1 MTAYTAPTRDMQFV
15 INDLAGMA
23 EVAALPAFAEQDVGP
38 ELVEAVLEEAAKLAS
53 EVLAPLN
60 HSGDVQG
67 VKIGPQG
74 VIPADG
80 FARAYRKFVEGGWNG
95 IGCST
100 EHGGQGLPELIN
112 TATQEM
118 WNSANMS
125 FALCP
130 LLNAGAIEAI
140 SRVGSEQQK
149 ALYLPKMVSGE
160 WTGTMNLTESQ
171 AGSDLSAVRTRAV
184 PENDHYRIFGQ
195 KIFITWGE
203 HDMTENT
210 IHLVLARTPDA
221 PEGVRGISLFIV
233 PKFLVNPDGSLGARN
248 DVHAVSI
255 EHKMGI
261 HASPTCV
268 MAFGDKDGA
277 VGYLVGA
284 ENKGLAYMFIMMNEA
299 RFKVGLQ
306 GLAIGERAYQAAR
319 EYAKDRVQGR
329 PVGVKSGDRVTII
342 HHPDVR
348 RMLMSMKAL
357 NEAMRGLAYVV
368 AMNMDLARHHPDP
381 ATRQRHQA
389 RVDLL
394 IPVVKGW
401 SSEIGI
407 EVASL
412 GVQAHGGMGYIEETG
427 TCQHLRDSRITT
439 IYEGTTGIQA
449 ADLAGRKLNM
459 DQGAAMGALIAEI
472 GATVEA
478 LGRGVGDDLAAIR
491 AGLAEGV
498 QALAEATDWM
508 LGASNPADAMAVSV
522 DYMMLA
528 GFVCGGWQ
536 MARAA
541 LVAQGKLMHHD
552 KLRVGDDPLFLEAKL
567 ITARFYA
574 EHILP
579 KAGALLRSVRSGGVS
594 ILALAE
600 EQF

>member
-15 INDLAGMA
+15 INELAGMA
-23 EVAALPAFAEQDVGP
+23 EVAALPAFAEQEVGP

-67 VKIGPQG
+67 VKIGPKG

-80 FARAYRKFVEGGWNG
+80 FAKAYRKFVEGGWNG
-95 IGCST
+95 IGCPV
-100 EHGGQGLPELIN
+100 EHGGQGLPEMIN

-140 SRVGSEQQK
+140 SRAGSEQQQ

-171 AGSDLSAVRTRAV
+171 AGSDLSAVRARAV
-184 PENDHYRIFGQ
+184 PEGDHYRIFGQ

-203 HDMTENT
+203 HDMTDNT
-210 IHLVLARTPDA
+210 IHLVLARTPNA
-221 PEGVRGISLFIV
+221 PEGVKGISLFIV
-233 PKFLVNPDGSLGARN
+233 PKFLVEPDGSLGARN
-248 DVHAVSI
+248 DVHAVSV

-268 MAFGDKDGA
+268 MAFGDQNGA
-277 VGYLVGA
+277 VGYLVGE

-329 PVGVKSGDRVTII
+329 PVGVKSGDRVAII

-348 RMLMSMKAL
+348 RMLMTMKAL
-357 NEAMRGLAYVV
+357 NEAMRALAYVV
-368 AMNMDLARHHPDP
+368 AKNMDLARFHPD
-381 ATRQRHQA
+381 AETRQRQQA

-412 GVQAHGGMGYIEETG
+412 GVQTHGGMGYIEETG

-449 ADLAGRKLNM
+449 ADLAGRKLTM
-459 DQGAAMGALIAEI
+459 DKGAAMRALIAEI
-472 GATVEA
+472 AATVEE
-478 LGRGVGDDLAAIR
+478 LGQTAGDDLAAIR

-498 QALAEATDWM
+498 QALTEATGWM
-508 LGASNPADAMAVSV
+508 LGASDAAAAMAVSV
-522 DYMMLA
+522 DYLMLA

-541 LVAQGKLMHHD
+541 LVAQTKLMT
-552 KLRVGDDPLFLEAKL
+552 GEDPSFHEAKL

-574 EHILP
+574 EHLLP
-579 KAGALLRSVRSGGVS
+579 KAGALRASIKNGGVS
-594 ILALAE
+594 ILGLTE

>member
-15 INDLAGMA
+15 IDELAGLA
-23 EVAALPAFAEQDVGP
+23 DVAALPTFAEQDINL
-38 ELVEAVLEEAAKLAS
+38 ELVEAVLEEAAKLAA

-60 HSGDVQG
+60 HSGDAQG
-67 VKIGPQG
+67 ARLVPDQG

-80 FARAYRKFVEGGWNG
+80 FADAYRSFVAGGWNG
-95 IGCST
+95 VSSPT
-100 EHGGQGLPELIN
+100 EYGGQGLPELVN
-112 TATQEM
+112 TAAQEM

-140 SRVGSEQQK
+140 SQAGSATQK
-149 ALYLPKMVSGE
+149 ALYLPKMISGE

-171 AGSDLSAVRTRAV
+171 AGSDLSAVRSRAV
-184 PENDHYRIFGQ
+184 PEGDHYRLFGQ

-203 HDMTENT
+203 HNMTANT
-210 IHLVLARTPDA
+210 IHLVLARTPNA
-221 PEGVRGISLFIV
+221 PEGVKGISLFIV

-255 EHKMGI
+255 EHKLGI

-268 MAFGDKDGA
+268 MAFGDGEGA
-277 VGYLVGA
+277 IGELVGE
-284 ENKGLAYMFIMMNEA
+284 ENQGLAYMFIMMNAA

-319 EYAKDRVQGR
+319 EYARDRVQGR
-329 PVGVKSGDRVTII
+329 PIGVRSGDRVTII

-348 RMLMSMKAL
+348 RMLLGMKAQ
-357 NEAMRGLAYVV
+357 NEAMRALAYVV
-368 AMNMDLARHHPDP
+368 AAHIDLAHDHPD
-381 ATRQRHQA
+381 AAIRQRHQA

-401 SSEIGI
+401 CTEIGI

-412 GVQAHGGMGYIEETG
+412 GVQVHGGMGFIEETG
-427 TCQHLRDSRITT
+427 ACQHLRDSRITT

-459 DQGAAMGALIAEI
+459 DKGAAMQALIADMET
-472 GATVEA
+472 TVGE
-478 LGRGVGDDLAAIR
+478 LGQAAGDDLATIQA
-491 AGLAEGV
+491 ALSEGV
-498 QALAEATDWM
+498 KALAGATEWILNSRDPN
-508 LGASNPADAMAVSV
+508 AVMAVSV
-522 DYMMLA
+522 DYLMLT
-528 GFVCGGWQ
+528 GYVCGGWQ

-541 LVAQGKLMHHD
+541 LAAQRKLMI
-552 KLRVGDDPLFLEAKL
+552 GADPVFHESKL
-567 ITARFYA
+567 ITARYYA
-574 EHILP
+574 EHVLP
-579 KAGALLRSVRSGGVS
+579 KAGALLRSVQSGGVS
-594 ILALAE
+594 ILAMTE

>member
-1 MTAYTAPTRDMQFV
+1 MTAYSAPTRDMQFV
-15 INDLAGMA
+15 INEVAGLA
-23 EVAALPAFAEQDVGP
+23 EVAALPVYADQDVGP
-38 ELVEAVLEEAAKLAS
+38 ELTEAVLEEAAKLAS
-53 EVLAPLN
+53 GVLAPLN

-67 VKIGPQG
+67 VKLGPEG
-74 VIPADG
+74 VVPADG
-80 FARAYRKFVEGGWNG
+80 FAGAYQKFIEGGWNG
-95 IGCST
+95 IGCPV
-100 EHGGQGLPELIN
+100 EYGGQGLPELLN
-112 TATQEM
+112 TATEEM

-130 LLNAGAIEAI
+130 LLTSGAIEAI
-140 SRVGSEQQK
+140 SHVGSDQQK
-149 ALYLPKMVSGE
+149 ATFLPKMTSGE

-171 AGSDLSAVRTRAV
+171 AGSDLSAVRARAV
-184 PENDHYRIFGQ
+184 PEGDHYRIFGQ

-203 HDMTENT
+203 HNMTANT

-221 PEGVRGISLFIV
+221 PEGVKGISLFIV

-248 DVHAVSI
+248 DVHAVSL

-277 VGYLVGA
+277 IGYLIGE

-329 PVGVKSGDRVTII
+329 PVGVKSGGRVTII

-348 RMLMSMKAL
+348 RMLMAMKAS
-357 NEAMRGLAYVV
+357 NEAMRALAYAV
-368 AMNMDLARHHPDP
+368 AQYLDLARHHPDP
-381 ATRQRHQA
+381 DIRRHQQA

-401 SSEIGI
+401 LSETGI

-412 GVQAHGGMGYIEETG
+412 GVQIHGGMGFIEETG

-459 DQGAAMGALIAEI
+459 DRGATMRALIAEI
-472 GATVEA
+472 ETTVDE
-478 LGRGVGDDLAAIR
+478 LSQQPGDDLAAIR
-491 AGLAEGV
+491 AGLRAGV
-498 QALAEATDWM
+498 TALADATDWM
-508 LGASNPADAMAVSV
+508 LETHAAEEVMAVSV
-522 DYMMLA
+522 DYLMLA

-536 MARAA
+536 LARSANI
-541 LVAQGKLMHHD
+541 AQQKLKHGQD
-552 KLRVGDDPLFLEAKL
+552 ASFYEAKL
-567 ITARFYA
+567 VTARFYA
-574 EHILP
+574 EHLLP
-579 KAGALLRSVRSGGVS
+579 KVDALRTSIKNGGVS
-594 ILALAE
+594 MLALTE
-600 EQF
+600 DQF

>member
-1 MTAYTAPTRDMQFV
+1 NEV
-15 INDLAGMA
+15 AGLA
-23 EVAALPAFAEQDVGP
+23 EVAALPVYADQDVGP
-38 ELVEAVLEEAAKLAS
+38 ELTEAVLEEAAKLAS
-53 EVLAPLN
+53 GVLAPLN

-67 VKIGPQG
+67 VKIGPEG
-74 VIPADG
+74 VVPADG
-80 FARAYRKFVEGGWNG
+80 FAGAYQKFIEGGWNG
-95 IGCST
+95 IGCPV
-100 EHGGQGLPELIN
+100 EYGGQGLPELLN
-112 TATQEM
+112 TATEEM

-130 LLNAGAIEAI
+130 LLTSGAIEAI
-140 SRVGSEQQK
+140 SHVGSDQQK
-149 ALYLPKMVSGE
+149 ATFLPKMTSGE

-171 AGSDLSAVRTRAV
+171 AGSDLSAVRARAV
-184 PENDHYRIFGQ
+184 PEGDHYRIFGQ

-203 HDMTENT
+203 HNMTANT

-221 PEGVRGISLFIV
+221 PEGVKGISLFIV

-248 DVHAVSI
+248 DVHAVSL

-277 VGYLVGA
+277 IGYLIGE

-329 PVGVKSGDRVTII
+329 PVGVKSGGRVTII

-348 RMLMSMKAL
+348 RMLMAMKAS
-357 NEAMRGLAYVV
+357 NEAMRALAYAV
-368 AMNMDLARHHPDP
+368 AQYLDLARHHPDP
-381 ATRQRHQA
+381 DIRRHQQA

-401 SSEIGI
+401 LSETGI

-412 GVQAHGGMGYIEETG
+412 GVQIHGGMGFIEETG

-459 DQGAAMGALIAEI
+459 DRGATMRALIAEI
-472 GATVEA
+472 ETTVDE
-478 LGRGVGDDLAAIR
+478 LSQQPGDDLAAIR
-491 AGLAEGV
+491 AGLRAGV
-498 QALAEATDWM
+498 TALADATDWM
-508 LGASNPADAMAVSV
+508 LETHAAEEVMAVSV
-522 DYMMLA
+522 DYLMLA

-536 MARAA
+536 LARSANI
-541 LVAQGKLMHHD
+541 AQQKLKHGQD
-552 KLRVGDDPLFLEAKL
+552 ASFYEAKL
-567 ITARFYA
+567 VTARFYA
-574 EHILP
+574 EHLLP
-579 KAGALLRSVRSGGVS
+579 KVDALRTSIKNGGVS
-594 ILALAE
+594 MLALTE
-600 EQF
+600 DQF

>member
-1 MTAYTAPTRDMQFV
+1 MTPYTAPTRDMQFV
-15 INDLAGMA
+15 INELAGLA
-23 EVAALPAFAEQDVGP
+23 EVAALPAFAEQEIGP
-38 ELVEAVLEEAAKLAS
+38 ELTEAVLEEAAKLAA

-67 VKIGPQG
+67 ARIGSAG
-74 VIPADG
+74 VVAADG
-80 FARAYRKFVEGGWNG
+80 FTAAYQKFIEGGWNG
-95 IGCST
+95 LGCPARF
-100 EHGGQGLPELIN
+100 GGQGLPELIN
-112 TATQEM
+112 TAAQEM
-118 WNSANMS
+118 WNAANMS

-130 LLNAGAIEAI
+130 MLNGGAIEAI
-140 SRVGSEQQK
+140 SRAGSEAQQ
-149 ALYLPKMVSGE
+149 ALYLPNMVSGE

-184 PENDHYRIFGQ
+184 PEGDHYRLFGQ

-221 PEGVRGISLFIV
+221 PEGVKGISLFLV

-255 EHKMGI
+255 EHKLGI

-268 MAFGDKDGA
+268 MAFGDRDGA
-277 VGYLVGA
+277 IGYLVGE

-299 RFKVGLQ
+299 RFKVGVQ

-348 RMLMSMKAL
+348 RMLMTMKAY
-357 NEAMRGLAYVV
+357 NEAMRALAYVV
-368 AMNMDLARHHPDP
+368 AKHMDVARYHPDL
-381 ATRQRHQA
+381 TVRQTHQA

-401 SSEIGI
+401 STEIGI

-412 GVQAHGGMGYIEETG
+412 GVQVHGGMGYVEETG
-427 TCQHLRDSRITT
+427 ACQHLRDSRIAT

-449 ADLAGRKLNM
+449 ADLAGRKLNT
-459 DQGAAMGALIAEI
+459 DQGAAMQALIADIE
-472 GATVEA
+472 ATVED
-478 LGRGVGDDLAAIR
+478 LGQGPGDDLATIR
-491 AGLAEGV
+491 DGLGEGV
-498 QALAEATDWM
+498 QALAEATRWM
-508 LGASNPADAMAVSV
+508 LAERDPNAVMAVSV
-522 DYMMLA
+522 DYLMLA
-528 GFVCGGWQ
+528 GTVCGGWQ

-541 LVAQGKLMHHD
+541 RVAQDKLMIGQDSVFH
-552 KLRVGDDPLFLEAKL
+552 EAKL
-567 ITARFYA
+567 VTARFYA
-574 EHILP
+574 EHVLP
-579 KAGALLRSVRSGGVS
+579 KASALLSSILSGGAS
-594 ILALAE
+594 IMALTE

>member
-15 INDLAGMA
+15 INELAGMA
-23 EVAALPAFAEQDVGP
+23 EVAALPALAEQEVGP

-67 VKIGPQG
+67 VKIGPKG

-80 FARAYRKFVEGGWNG
+80 FAKAYRKFVEGGWNG
-95 IGCST
+95 IGCPV
-100 EHGGQGLPELIN
+100 EHGGQGLPEMIN

-140 SRVGSEQQK
+140 SRAGSEQQQ

-171 AGSDLSAVRTRAV
+171 AGSDLSAVRARAV
-184 PENDHYRIFGQ
+184 PEGDHYRIFGQ

-203 HDMTENT
+203 HDMTDNT
-210 IHLVLARTPDA
+210 IHLVLARTPNA
-221 PEGVRGISLFIV
+221 PEGVKGISLFIV
-233 PKFLVNPDGSLGARN
+233 PKFLVEPDGSLGARN
-248 DVHAVSI
+248 DVHAVSV

-268 MAFGDKDGA
+268 MAFGDQNGA
-277 VGYLVGA
+277 VGYLVGE

-329 PVGVKSGDRVTII
+329 PVGVKSGDRVAII

-348 RMLMSMKAL
+348 RMLMTMKAL
-357 NEAMRGLAYVV
+357 NEAMRALAYVV
-368 AMNMDLARHHPDP
+368 AKNMDLARFHPD
-381 ATRQRHQA
+381 AETRQRQQT

-412 GVQAHGGMGYIEETG
+412 GVQTHGGMGYIEETG

-449 ADLAGRKLNM
+449 ADLAGRKLTM
-459 DQGAAMGALIAEI
+459 DKGAAMRALIAEI
-472 GATVEA
+472 EATVEA
-478 LGRGVGDDLAAIR
+478 LKG
-491 AGLAEGV
+491 
-498 QALAEATDWM
+498 
-508 LGASNPADAMAVSV
+508 S
-522 DYMMLA
+522 
-528 GFVCGGWQ
+528 
-536 MARAA
+536 
-541 LVAQGKLMHHD
+541 
-552 KLRVGDDPLFLEAKL
+552 
-567 ITARFYA
+567 
-574 EHILP
+574 
-579 KAGALLRSVRSGGVS
+579 
-594 ILALAE
+594 
-600 EQF
+600 

>member
-1 MTAYTAPTRDMQFV
+1 MTPYTAPTRDMQFV
-15 INDLAGMA
+15 INELAGLA
-23 EVAALPAFAEQDVGP
+23 EVAALPAFAEQEIGP
-38 ELVEAVLEEAAKLAS
+38 ELTEAVLEEAAKLAA

-67 VKIGPQG
+67 ARIGSAG
-74 VIPADG
+74 VVAADG
-80 FARAYRKFVEGGWNG
+80 FTAAYQKFIEGGWNG
-95 IGCST
+95 LGCPARF
-100 EHGGQGLPELIN
+100 GGQGLPELIN
-112 TATQEM
+112 TAAQEM
-118 WNSANMS
+118 WNAANMS

-130 LLNAGAIEAI
+130 MLNGGAIEAI
-140 SRVGSEQQK
+140 SRAGSEAQQ

-184 PENDHYRIFGQ
+184 PEGDHYRLFGQ

-221 PEGVRGISLFIV
+221 PEGVKGISLFLV

-255 EHKMGI
+255 EHKLGI

-268 MAFGDKDGA
+268 MAFGDRDGA
-277 VGYLVGA
+277 IGYLVGE

-299 RFKVGLQ
+299 RFKVGVQ

-348 RMLMSMKAL
+348 RMLMTMKAY
-357 NEAMRGLAYVV
+357 NEAMRALAYVV
-368 AMNMDLARHHPDP
+368 AKHMDVARYHPDL
-381 ATRQRHQA
+381 TVRQTHQA

-401 SSEIGI
+401 STEIGI

-412 GVQAHGGMGYIEETG
+412 GVQVHGGMGYVEETG
-427 TCQHLRDSRITT
+427 ACQHLRDSRIAT

-449 ADLAGRKLNM
+449 ADLAGRKLNT
-459 DQGAAMGALIAEI
+459 DQGAAMQALIADIE
-472 GATVEA
+472 ATVED
-478 LGRGVGDDLAAIR
+478 LGQGPGDDLATIR
-491 AGLAEGV
+491 DGLGEGV
-498 QALAEATDWM
+498 QALAEATRWM
-508 LGASNPADAMAVSV
+508 LAERDPNAVMAVSV
-522 DYMMLA
+522 DYLMLA
-528 GFVCGGWQ
+528 GTVCGGWQ

-541 LVAQGKLMHHD
+541 RVAQDKLMIGQDSVFH
-552 KLRVGDDPLFLEAKL
+552 EAKL
-567 ITARFYA
+567 VTARFYA
-574 EHILP
+574 EHVLP
-579 KAGALLRSVRSGGVS
+579 KASALLSSILSGGAS
-594 ILALAE
+594 IMALTE

>member
-1 MTAYTAPTRDMQFV
+1 MTAYFPPTHDMQFV
-15 INDLAGMA
+15 INELAGLA

-38 ELVEAVLEEAAKLAS
+38 GLVEAVLEEAAKLAS

-67 VKIGPQG
+67 VKIGPEG

-80 FARAYRKFVEGGWNG
+80 FANAYRKFVEGGWNG
-95 IGCST
+95 LGCHA
-100 EHGGQGLPELIN
+100 EQGGQGLPELLN

-140 SRVGSEQQK
+140 SRAGSEKQK

-184 PENDHYRIFGQ
+184 PEGDHYRIFGQ

-203 HDMTENT
+203 HNMTDNT
-210 IHLVLARTPDA
+210 IHLVLARTPNA
-221 PEGVRGISLFIV
+221 PEGVKGISLFIV
-233 PKFLVNPDGSLGARN
+233 PKFLVEPDGSLGARN

-268 MAFGDKDGA
+268 MAFGDQDGA
-277 VGYLVGA
+277 IGYLVG
-284 ENKGLAYMFIMMNEA
+284 EKNKGLTYMFIMMNEA
-299 RFKVGLQ
+299 RFKVGMQ

-329 PVGVKSGDRVTII
+329 PLRAKSGDRVTII

-348 RMLMSMKAL
+348 RMLMTMKAK
-357 NEAMRGLAYVV
+357 NEAMRALAYVV
-368 AMNMDLARHHPDP
+368 AKNLDLARYHPD
-381 ATRQRHQA
+381 AETRKRHQA

-394 IPVVKGW
+394 IPVIKGW

-412 GVQAHGGMGYIEETG
+412 GVQIHGGMGFIEETG

-449 ADLAGRKLNM
+449 ADLAGRKLGM
-459 DQGAAMGALIAEI
+459 DKGASMRTLIAEI
-472 GATVEA
+472 EETVDE
-478 LGRGVGDDLAAIR
+478 LVHGTGDDLAAIR
-491 AGLAEGV
+491 AGLRDGLES
-498 QALAEATDWM
+498 LIEATDWM
-508 LGASNPADAMAVSV
+508 LSAHAAEEVMAVSV
-522 DYMMLA
+522 DYLMLT

-541 LVAQGKLMHHD
+541 LVAQNKLSA
-552 KLRVGDDPLFLEAKL
+552 GEDPVFYEAKL
-567 ITARFYA
+567 LTARFYT
-574 EHILP
+574 EHVLP
-579 KAGALLRSVRSGGVS
+579 KAGALCASIKNGGAS
-594 ILALAE
+594 IMALTE

>member
-1 MTAYTAPTRDMQFV
+1 MTAYFAPIRDMQFV
-15 INDLAGMA
+15 INELADLSKIAT
-23 EVAALPAFAEQDVGP
+23 LPAFAEQEVGP
-38 ELVEAVLEEAAKLAS
+38 ELLEAVLEEAAKLAT

-60 HSGDVQG
+60 KSGDVQG
-67 VKIGPQG
+67 AQIGPAG
-74 VIPADG
+74 VIPATG
-80 FARAYRKFVEGGWNG
+80 FTEAYRSFIDGGWNG
-95 IGCST
+95 IGSPV
-100 EHGGQGLPELIN
+100 EHGGQGLPELFN

-130 LLNAGAIEAI
+130 MLNAGAIEAI
-140 SRVGSEQQK
+140 SHAGSAEQR
-149 ALYLPKMVSGE
+149 ALYLPNMVSGE
-160 WTGTMNLTESQ
+160 WTGTMNLTEPQ

-184 PENDHYRIFGQ
+184 PQDDHYRIFGQ
-195 KIFITWGE
+195 KIFITWGD

-221 PEGVRGISLFIV
+221 PEGVKGISLFIV

-255 EHKMGI
+255 EHKLGI

-268 MAFGDKDGA
+268 MAFGDRDGA
-277 VGYLVGA
+277 IGYLVGE

-306 GLAIGERAYQAAR
+306 GLAIAERAYQAAR

-329 PVGVKSGDRVTII
+329 PAGAKSGDRIAII

-348 RMLMSMKAL
+348 RMLMTMKAQ
-357 NEAMRGLAYVV
+357 NEAMRALAYVV
-368 AMNMDLARHHPDP
+368 AMHLDLARHHPDP
-381 ATRQRHQA
+381 AIRQTHQA

-401 SSEIGI
+401 STEIGI
-407 EVASL
+407 EIASL
-412 GVQAHGGMGYIEETG
+412 GLQVHGGMGYVEESG
-427 TCQHLRDSRITT
+427 ACQHLRDARITT

-459 DQGAAMGALIAEI
+459 DKGAAMRTLIAEI
-472 GATVEA
+472 EATAET
-478 LGRGVGDDLAAIR
+478 LDSIPGDDMAVIR
-491 AGLAEGV
+491 DGLRDGMR
-498 QALAEATDWM
+498 ALSTATEWM
-508 LGASNPADAMAVSV
+508 LSSGDPNEAMAVSV
-522 DYMMLA
+522 DYMMLV
-528 GFVCGGWQ
+528 GTVCGGWQ

-541 LVAQGKLMHHD
+541 RVAQNKLMTGED
-552 KLRVGDDPLFLEAKL
+552 SLFHEAKL
-567 ITARFYA
+567 VTARFYI
-574 EHILP
+574 EHVLP
-579 KAGALLRSVRSGGVS
+579 KADALLRSIQNGGIS
-594 ILALAE
+594 IMALTE

>member
-1 MTAYTAPTRDMQFV
+1 MTAYCAPTRDMQFV
-15 INDLAGMA
+15 INELAGLA
-23 EVAALPAFAEQDVGP
+23 EVAALPAFAEQEVGP
-38 ELVEAVLEEAAKLAS
+38 ELVEAVLEEAAKLAA

-60 HSGDVQG
+60 KSGDIQG
-67 VKIGPQG
+67 ASIGPEG
-74 VIPADG
+74 VIAADG
-80 FARAYRKFVEGGWNG
+80 FTEAYQKFIEGGWNG
-95 IGCST
+95 IGCPV
-100 EHGGQGLPELIN
+100 EHGGQGLPELLN

-130 LLNAGAIEAI
+130 LLTAGAIEAI
-140 SRVGSEQQK
+140 SRAGSAEQQ
-149 ALYLPKMVSGE
+149 ALFLPKMIGGE

-171 AGSDLSAVRTRAV
+171 AGSDLSAVRARAV
-184 PENDHYRIFGQ
+184 PEGDHYRIFGQ

-210 IHLVLARTPDA
+210 IHLVLARTPAA
-221 PEGVRGISLFIV
+221 PEGVKGISLFIV
-233 PKFLVNPDGSLGARN
+233 PKFLVNSDGSLGARN

-255 EHKMGI
+255 EHKLGI

-268 MAFGDKDGA
+268 MAFGDRDGA
-277 VGYLVGA
+277 VGYLVGE

-348 RMLMSMKAL
+348 RMLITMKAY
-357 NEAMRGLAYVV
+357 NEAMRALAYVV
-368 AMNMDLARHHPDP
+368 AMHMDLARHHPNP
-381 ATRQRHQA
+381 ATRQTHQA

-401 SSEIGI
+401 STEIGI
-407 EVASL
+407 EIASL
-412 GVQAHGGMGYIEETG
+412 GVQVHGGMGFVEETG
-427 TCQHLRDSRITT
+427 ACQHLRDSRITT

-449 ADLAGRKLNM
+449 ADLAGRKLSL
-459 DQGAAMGALIAEI
+459 DRGAAMRALVTEIETTAEEL
-472 GATVEA
+472 AR
-478 LGRGVGDDLAAIR
+478 LPGDDIVTIR
-491 AGLAEGV
+491 DGLREGTS
-498 QALAEATDWM
+498 ALAEATEWI
-508 LGASNPADAMAVSV
+508 LSSRDANAVMAVSF
-522 DYMMLA
+522 DYLMLA
-528 GFVCGGWQ
+528 GTVCGGWQ

-541 LVAQGKLMHHD
+541 GVAQNKLTTGEDSVFH
-552 KLRVGDDPLFLEAKL
+552 EAKL
-567 ITARFYA
+567 VTARFYA
-574 EHILP
+574 EHVLP
-579 KAGALLRSVRSGGVS
+579 KAGALLRSIQSGGIS
-594 ILALAE
+594 IMALTA

>member
-1 MTAYTAPTRDMQFV
+1 MTAYCAPTRDMQFV
-15 INDLAGMA
+15 INELAGLT
-23 EVAALPAFAEQDVGP
+23 EIAALPDFAEQEVGL
-38 ELVEAVLEEAAKLAS
+38 ELVEAVLEEAAKLAA

-60 HSGDVQG
+60 KSGDLQG
-67 VKIGPQG
+67 VRIDPEG

-80 FARAYRKFVEGGWNG
+80 FTEAYQKFIEGGWNG
-95 IGCST
+95 IGCSV
-100 EHGGQGLPELIN
+100 EHGGQGLPELLN

-130 LLNAGAIEAI
+130 MLTAGAIEAI
-140 SRVGSEQQK
+140 SRVGSAEQQ
-149 ALYLPKMVSGE
+149 ALFLPKMVGGE
-160 WTGTMNLTESQ
+160 WTGTMNLTESP

-184 PENDHYRIFGQ
+184 PEGDYYRIFGQ

-203 HDMTENT
+203 HDMTENV

-221 PEGVRGISLFIV
+221 PEGVKGISLFIV

-255 EHKMGI
+255 EHKLGI

-277 VGYLVGA
+277 VGYRVGE

-348 RMLMSMKAL
+348 RMLMTMKAY
-357 NEAMRGLAYVV
+357 NEAMRALAYVV
-368 AMNMDLARHHPDP
+368 AMHMDLARHHPNP
-381 ATRQRHQA
+381 AARQTHQA

-401 SSEIGI
+401 STEIGI
-407 EVASL
+407 EIASL
-412 GVQAHGGMGYIEETG
+412 GVQVHGGMGFIEETG
-427 TCQHLRDSRITT
+427 ACQHLRDSRITT

-449 ADLAGRKLNM
+449 ADLAGRKLSV
-459 DQGAAMGALIAEI
+459 DRGAAMRALVADIEATAED
-472 GATVEA
+472 
-478 LGRGVGDDLAAIR
+478 LGRLPGDDMATIR
-491 AGLAEGV
+491 DALREGAR
-498 QALAEATDWM
+498 ALAEATEWI
-508 LGASNPADAMAVSV
+508 LASRDANAVMAISF
-522 DYMMLA
+522 DYLMLA
-528 GFVCGGWQ
+528 GTVCGGWQ

-541 LVAQGKLMHHD
+541 GVAQSKLVTGEDSVFH
-552 KLRVGDDPLFLEAKL
+552 EAKL
-567 ITARFYA
+567 VTARFYA
-574 EHILP
+574 EHLLP
-579 KAGALLRSVRSGGVS
+579 KAGALLRSIQNGGVS
-594 ILALAE
+594 IMALTV

>member
-15 INDLAGMA
+15 INELAGMA
-23 EVAALPAFAEQDVGP
+23 EVAALPAFAEQEVGP

-67 VKIGPQG
+67 VKIGPKG

-80 FARAYRKFVEGGWNG
+80 FAKAYRKFVEGGWNG
-95 IGCST
+95 IGCPV
-100 EHGGQGLPELIN
+100 EHGGQGLPEMIN

-140 SRVGSEQQK
+140 SRAGSEQQQ

-171 AGSDLSAVRTRAV
+171 AGSDLSAVRARAV
-184 PENDHYRIFGQ
+184 PEGDHYRIFGQ

-203 HDMTENT
+203 HDMTDNT
-210 IHLVLARTPDA
+210 IHLVLARTPNA
-221 PEGVRGISLFIV
+221 PEGVKGISLFIV
-233 PKFLVNPDGSLGARN
+233 PKFLVEPDGSLGARN
-248 DVHAVSI
+248 DVHAVSV

-268 MAFGDKDGA
+268 MAFGDQNGA
-277 VGYLVGA
+277 VGYLVGE

-329 PVGVKSGDRVTII
+329 PVGVKSGDRVAII

-348 RMLMSMKAL
+348 RMLMTMKAL
-357 NEAMRGLAYVV
+357 NEAMRALAYVV
-368 AMNMDLARHHPDP
+368 AKNMDLARFHPD
-381 ATRQRHQA
+381 AETRQRQQT

-412 GVQAHGGMGYIEETG
+412 GVQTHGGMGYIEETG

-449 ADLAGRKLNM
+449 ADLAGRKLTM
-459 DQGAAMGALIAEI
+459 DKGAAMRALIAEI
-472 GATVEA
+472 AATVEE
-478 LGRGVGDDLAAIR
+478 LGQTAGDDLAAIR

-498 QALAEATDWM
+498 QALTEATGWM
-508 LGASNPADAMAVSV
+508 LGASDAAAAMAVSV
-522 DYMMLA
+522 DYLMLA

-541 LVAQGKLMHHD
+541 LVAQTKLMT
-552 KLRVGDDPLFLEAKL
+552 GEDPSFHEAKL

-574 EHILP
+574 EHLLP
-579 KAGALLRSVRSGGVS
+579 KAGALRASIKNGGVS
-594 ILALAE
+594 ILGLTE

>member
-1 MTAYTAPTRDMQFV
+1 MTAYSAPTRDMQFV
-15 INDLAGMA
+15 INELAGLA
-23 EVAALPAFAEQDVGP
+23 EVAALPAFAGQEVGP
-38 ELVEAVLEEAAKLAS
+38 DLVESVLEEAARLAT

-60 HSGDVQG
+60 KTGDVQG
-67 VKIGPQG
+67 ARIGPEG
-74 VIPADG
+74 VIPTDG
-80 FARAYRKFVEGGWNG
+80 FAEAYRSFIEGGWNG
-95 IGCST
+95 ISS
-100 EHGGQGLPELIN
+100 HADYGGQGLPELFN
-112 TATQEM
+112 TAAQEM

-130 LLNAGAIEAI
+130 MLNAGAIEAI
-140 SRVGSEQQK
+140 SRVGSPEQK

-184 PENDHYRIFGQ
+184 PEGDHYRIFGQ

-203 HDMTENT
+203 HNMTPNT

-221 PEGVRGISLFIV
+221 PEGVKGISLFIV
-233 PKFLVNPDGSLGARN
+233 PKVLVNPDGSLGARN

-255 EHKMGI
+255 EHKLGI

-268 MAFGDKDGA
+268 MAFGDRDGA
-277 VGYLVGA
+277 VGYRVG
-284 ENKGLAYMFIMMNEA
+284 EEHKGLAYMFIMMNEA

-348 RMLMSMKAL
+348 RMLLTMKAQ
-357 NEAMRGLAYVV
+357 NEAMRALTYTV
-368 AMNMDLARHHPDP
+368 AAHMDLARHHPDA
-381 ATRQRHQA
+381 ATRAIHQA

-401 SSEIGI
+401 CTEIGI
-407 EVASL
+407 EIASL
-412 GVQAHGGMGYIEETG
+412 GVQVHGGMGFVEETG
-427 TCQHLRDSRITT
+427 ACQHLRDSRITT

-459 DQGAAMGALIAEI
+459 DRGAAMRALLADIEATVAEI
-472 GATVEA
+472 GQ
-478 LGRGVGDDLAAIR
+478 LQGDDLATIR
-491 AGLAEGV
+491 DNLRDGSR
-498 QALAEATDWM
+498 ALAEATEWM
-508 LGASNPADAMAVSV
+508 LGARNADSAMAVSV
-522 DYMMLA
+522 DYLMLA
-528 GFVCGGWQ
+528 GYVCGGWQ
-536 MARAA
+536 LARAA
-541 LVAQGKLMHHD
+541 RVAQDKLMT
-552 KLRVGDDPLFLEAKL
+552 GQDPVFHEAKL

-574 EHILP
+574 EHVLP

-594 ILALAE
+594 IMALTE

>member
-1 MTAYTAPTRDMQFV
+1 MTAYFAPTRDMQFV
-15 INDLAGMA
+15 INELAGLSDI
-23 EVAALPAFAEQDVGP
+23 AALPAFAGQDVGP
-38 ELVEAVLEEAAKLAS
+38 ELVEAVLEEAAKLAA

-60 HSGDVQG
+60 KTGDLQG
-67 VKIGPQG
+67 AKIGPEG

-80 FARAYRKFVEGGWNG
+80 FAEAYRGFIEGGWNG
-95 IGCST
+95 ISSPA
-100 EHGGQGLPELIN
+100 EYGGQGLPELFN
-112 TATQEM
+112 TAAQEM

-130 LLNAGAIEAI
+130 MLNAGAIEAI
-140 SRVGSEQQK
+140 SRAGSAEQK
-149 ALYLPKMVSGE
+149 ALFLPKMVSGE

-184 PENDHYRIFGQ
+184 PEGDRYRLFGQ

-203 HDMTENT
+203 HNMTPNT

-221 PEGVRGISLFIV
+221 PEGVKGISLFIV

-255 EHKMGI
+255 EHKLGI

-268 MAFGDKDGA
+268 MAFGDREGA
-277 VGYLVGA
+277 VGYLVGE

-329 PVGVKSGDRVTII
+329 PVGIKSGDRVTII

-348 RMLMSMKAL
+348 RMLLTMKAQ
-357 NEAMRGLAYVV
+357 NEAMRALAYVV
-368 AMNMDLARHHPDP
+368 AKHMDLARHNPDP
-381 ATRQRHQA
+381 AVRKTHQA

-401 SSEIGI
+401 STEIGI
-407 EVASL
+407 EIASL
-412 GVQAHGGMGYIEETG
+412 GVQVHGGMGFVEETG
-427 TCQHLRDSRITT
+427 ACQHLRDSRITT

-449 ADLAGRKLNM
+449 ADLAGRKLSM
-459 DQGAAMGALIAEI
+459 DRGASMRALIADI
-472 GATVEA
+472 AATTEELGQAAGDDIATIRAA
-478 LGRGVGDDLAAIR
+478 LREGVG
-491 AGLAEGV
+491 
-498 QALAEATDWM
+498 ALAEATEWM
-508 LGASNPADAMAVSV
+508 LGTHDAEAAMAVSV

-528 GFVCGGWQ
+528 GTVCGGWQ

-541 LVAQGKLMHHD
+541 RVAQQKLM
-552 KLRVGDDPLFLEAKL
+552 GGEDPVFHEAKL
-567 ITARFYA
+567 VTARFYA
-574 EHILP
+574 EHVLP
-579 KAGALLRSVRSGGVS
+579 KAGALCDSVKSGGTS
-594 ILALAE
+594 IMALTE

>member
-1 MTAYTAPTRDMQFV
+1 MTAYSAPTRDMQFV
-15 INDLAGMA
+15 INEVAGLA
-23 EVAALPAFAEQDVGP
+23 EVAALPVYADQDVGP
-38 ELVEAVLEEAAKLAS
+38 ELTEAVLEEAAKLAS
-53 EVLAPLN
+53 GVLAPLN

-67 VKIGPQG
+67 VKLGPEG
-74 VIPADG
+74 VVPADG
-80 FARAYRKFVEGGWNG
+80 FAGAYQKFIEGGWNG
-95 IGCST
+95 IGCPV
-100 EHGGQGLPELIN
+100 EYGGQGLPELLN
-112 TATQEM
+112 TATEEM

-130 LLNAGAIEAI
+130 LLTSGAIEAI
-140 SRVGSEQQK
+140 SHVGSDQQK
-149 ALYLPKMVSGE
+149 ATFLPKMTSGE

-171 AGSDLSAVRTRAV
+171 AGSDLSAVRARAV
-184 PENDHYRIFGQ
+184 PEGDHYRIFGQ

-203 HDMTENT
+203 HNMTANT

-221 PEGVRGISLFIV
+221 PEGVKGISLFIV

-248 DVHAVSI
+248 DVHAVSL

-277 VGYLVGA
+277 IGYLIGE

-329 PVGVKSGDRVTII
+329 PVGVKSGGRVTII

-348 RMLMSMKAL
+348 RMLMAMKAS
-357 NEAMRGLAYVV
+357 NEAMRALAYAV
-368 AMNMDLARHHPDP
+368 AQYLDLARHHPDP
-381 ATRQRHQA
+381 DIRRHQQA

-401 SSEIGI
+401 LSETGI

-412 GVQAHGGMGYIEETG
+412 GVQIHGGMGFIEETG

-439 IYEGTTGIQA
+439 IYEGTNGIQA

-459 DQGAAMGALIAEI
+459 DRGATMRALIAEI
-472 GATVEA
+472 ETTVDE
-478 LGRGVGDDLAAIR
+478 LSQQPGDDLAAIR
-491 AGLAEGV
+491 AGLRAGV
-498 QALAEATDWM
+498 TALADATDWM
-508 LGASNPADAMAVSV
+508 LETHAAEEVMAVSV
-522 DYMMLA
+522 DYLMLA

-536 MARAA
+536 LARSANI
-541 LVAQGKLMHHD
+541 AQQKLKHGQD
-552 KLRVGDDPLFLEAKL
+552 ASFYEAKL
-567 ITARFYA
+567 VTARFYA
-574 EHILP
+574 EHLLP
-579 KAGALLRSVRSGGVS
+579 KVDALRTSIKNGGVS
-594 ILALAE
+594 MLALTE
-600 EQF
+600 DQF

>member
-1 MTAYTAPTRDMQFV
+1 MTAYFAPTRDMQFV
-15 INDLAGMA
+15 INELAGLA
-23 EVAALPAFAEQDVGP
+23 EVAALPAFAGQEVGP
-38 ELVEAVLEEAAKLAS
+38 ELVEAVLEEAARLAT

-60 HSGDVQG
+60 KTGDVQG
-67 VKIGPQG
+67 ARIGPEG
-74 VIPADG
+74 VIPTDG
-80 FARAYRKFVEGGWNG
+80 FAEAYRSFIEGGWNG
-95 IGCST
+95 ISS
-100 EHGGQGLPELIN
+100 HADYGGQGLPELFN
-112 TATQEM
+112 TAAQEM

-130 LLNAGAIEAI
+130 MLNAGAIEAI
-140 SRVGSEQQK
+140 SRVGSEEQK
-149 ALYLPKMVSGE
+149 ALYLPKMISGE

-184 PENDHYRIFGQ
+184 PEGDHYRIFGQ

-203 HDMTENT
+203 HNMTPNT

-221 PEGVRGISLFIV
+221 PEGVKGISLFIV
-233 PKFLVNPDGSLGARN
+233 PKVLVNPDGSLGARN

-255 EHKMGI
+255 EHKLGI

-268 MAFGDKDGA
+268 MAFGDRDGA
-277 VGYLVGA
+277 VGYRVGE

-348 RMLMSMKAL
+348 RMLMAMKAQ
-357 NEAMRGLAYVV
+357 NEAMRALTYTV
-368 AMNMDLARHHPDP
+368 AAHMDLARHHPDA
-381 ATRQRHQA
+381 ATRAIHQA

-394 IPVVKGW
+394 IPVAKGW
-401 SSEIGI
+401 CTEIGI
-407 EVASL
+407 EIASL
-412 GVQAHGGMGYIEETG
+412 GVQVHGGMGFVEETG
-427 TCQHLRDSRITT
+427 ACQHLRDSRITT

-459 DQGAAMGALIAEI
+459 DRGAAMRALIADIE
-472 GATVEA
+472 ATVAE
-478 LGRGVGDDLAAIR
+478 LGHVAGDDLATIR
-491 AGLAEGV
+491 DHLRDGSR
-498 QALAEATDWM
+498 ALAEATDWM
-508 LGASNPADAMAVSV
+508 LGARDADSVMAVSV
-522 DYMMLA
+522 DYLMLA
-528 GFVCGGWQ
+528 GYVCGGWQ

-541 LVAQGKLMHHD
+541 RVAQAKLTT
-552 KLRVGDDPLFLEAKL
+552 GQDPVFHEAKL

-574 EHILP
+574 EHVLP
-579 KAGALLRSVRSGGVS
+579 RAGALLRSVRSGGAS
-594 ILALAE
+594 IMALTE